1 MTRHARTDA
10 SAATSLPAGQRI
22 RLLAVLAGS
31 SGAAPLATDMYVPG
45 LPELATSLGADASAA
60 QLSLTGFLAG
70 IIAGQLILGPLSDAV
85 GRRPVLLC
93 GTIFFVVFS
102 VICAA
107 APTMTILDAAR
118 FGQGVSGAAGIVLAR
133 AVVAD
138 LFADRDLAGMYARL
152 GAITAA
158 APILAPLAGGA
169 LLLVFPWRAVFVVL
183 AALGAVLAV
192 GVWRWIPE
200 SRPPQA
206 RSAGGVTAG
215 LRAMAELLARRD
227 ILGPVLAISFG
238 GAAVF
243 AYIAGTTFV
252 FQGVHRL
259 TPAVASLVYGVNA
272 VGNMAGSLGYGR
284 LVKHWSAA
292 TLLVAGAVLALA
304 GSAVLFAVSVTVGS
318 SLAVTWFCLFFSLT
332 AFGVFFPAVVTLA
345 QQRGRAAPGATSAL
359 LGGGQFLLGAAA
371 SPLVGLFGTRGAAPL
386 AAVMAVALAA
396 ATVAAAATRDQRV
409 IRAQGEP

>member
-1 MTRHARTDA
+1 MTRQPPTDA

-45 LPELATSLGADASAA
+45 LPELATSLGADAAAA

-70 IIAGQLILGPLSDAV
+70 IIAGQLILGPLSDVV

-102 VICAA
+102 VGCAA
-107 APTMTILDAAR
+107 APTMTVLDAAR

-138 LFADRDLAGMYARL
+138 LFADRDLAGVYARL

-183 AALGAVLAV
+183 ATLGAVLAV

-206 RSAGGVTAG
+206 RSAGTVTAG

-252 FQGVHRL
+252 FHDVHRL
-259 TPAVASLVYGVNA
+259 TPAVSSLVYGVNA

-284 LVKHWSAA
+284 LVKRWPRQRFWWPARRSRWPGPPCCSPCRPQSAVRSPSRGSASSSRSPRSVSSSLPSSPSRSSVVARRPVQRRRCSAA
-292 TLLVAGAVLALA
+292 DSSC
-304 GSAVLFAVSVTVGS
+304 SARRLRRSWA
-318 SLAVTWFCLFFSLT
+318 FS
-332 AFGVFFPAVVTLA
+332 A
-345 QQRGRAAPGATSAL
+345 RAAQLPW
-359 LGGGQFLLGAAA
+359 
-371 SPLVGLFGTRGAAPL
+371 R
-386 AAVMAVALAA
+386 
-396 ATVAAAATRDQRV
+396 R
-409 IRAQGEP
+409 